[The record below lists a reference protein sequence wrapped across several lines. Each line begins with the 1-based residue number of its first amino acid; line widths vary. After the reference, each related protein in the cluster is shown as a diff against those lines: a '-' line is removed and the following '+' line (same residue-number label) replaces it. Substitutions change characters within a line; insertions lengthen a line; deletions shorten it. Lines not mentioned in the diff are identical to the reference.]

1 MSKILDKLADAGG
14 LLYLAFVVVGFVV
27 LAAPYLPPSLDDPEQ
42 VVAHLRAH
50 PAGADLWLGLALE
63 GAGLVALVLLAARLA
78 ARIRAADP
86 AGWLPSAAVGL
97 AVAGLAVKLASFAP
111 AVAAVDVERYD
122 PGTVTALLAVND
134 SAVDLAWAL
143 DGGFVLLL
151 GLGALATRV
160 LPRWLAAWTALAGAA
175 VLAGL
180 AVPVL
185 FDALQFVFLLWLLA
199 VSGWLL
205 LRGSRA
211 PVDAAPAQPVAAP

>member
-1 MSKILDKLADAGG
+1 MAKILDRLADACG
-14 LLYLAFVVVGFVV
+14 LLYLALVVVGFAV

-42 VVAHLRAH
+42 VAAHLRTH

-78 ARIRAADP
+78 ARIRVADP

-111 AVAAVDVERYD
+111 AVAAVDVHRYE

-134 SAVDLAWAL
+134 AAVDVAWAL
-143 DGGFVLLL
+143 DGAFVLLL
-151 GLGALATRV
+151 GLGALATGV
-160 LPRWLAAWTALAGAA
+160 LPRWLAGWTALAGAA
-175 VLAGL
+175 VLIGL
-180 AVPVL
+180 AVPPF
-185 FDALQFVFLLWLLA
+185 FDVLQFAFLLWLLA

-205 LRGSRA
+205 LRGHRA
-211 PVDAAPAQPVAAP
+211 LVPADPADRLRA